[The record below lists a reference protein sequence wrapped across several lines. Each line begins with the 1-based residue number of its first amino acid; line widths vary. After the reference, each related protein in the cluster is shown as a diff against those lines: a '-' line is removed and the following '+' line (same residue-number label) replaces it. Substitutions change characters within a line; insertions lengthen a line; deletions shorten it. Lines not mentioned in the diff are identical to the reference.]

1 MIELLKKEIKNDEFI
16 KLIKPYVKDYDCY
29 LVGGYIRDLLS
40 SEKSFDRDLIVKK
53 EYAKEIAQNI
63 ADNTDSHFVV
73 LDEDNQIYRVV
84 MSDKTNYFD
93 ISAMLEN
100 DLEKDIKR
108 RDLTINS
115 IAYDINNEV
124 IIDKYNGLND
134 FKNKILQTA
143 NIKNYIDDPLRIL
156 RVYRFLAKY
165 NFEISK
171 TLLDFIQKNIN
182 LIELPAKERIN
193 TEIMKLFEGK
203 YTDIALKEM
212 NKSEI
217 LSKIF
222 PVVEEIKKIPPNT
235 HHHLNLLEHSIETVR
250 QIQSNFENSDEKT
263 KEILKTTE
271 LGNYSRKAFLKL
283 AGFFHDIG
291 KPDTWTIEEE
301 TGRHRF
307 IMHDEVGSKKIVNIL
322 KELKFSKKQ
331 IQYIQKMIK
340 YHIYPSSLVWQEAV
354 GSKARLKF
362 YRKMHP
368 YCTDI
373 ITLAMSDRLSAMGK
387 DVTCEI
393 VIKNLSD
400 LSILK
405 EECQNFDEET
415 ASPKPILNG
424 KEIMEITGLSQSKE
438 LGEIVKAVYL
448 AQLDGIVSTKAE
460 AISFVK
466 NINKK

>member
-115 IAYDINNEV
+115 IAYDINNDI

-143 NIKNYIDDPLRIL
+143 NIKNYTDDPLRIL
-156 RVYRFLAKY
+156 RVYRFLSKY

-171 TLLDFIQKNIN
+171 TLLDFIQKNLN

-203 YTDIALKEM
+203 YTDVALKKMDE
-212 NKSEI
+212 SG
-217 LSKIF
+217 LLTKIF

-263 KEILKTTE
+263 KETLNTIE
-271 LGNYSRKAFLKL
+271 LGNHTRKAFLKL

-291 KPDTWTIEEE
+291 KPETWTIEEE

-307 IMHDEVGSKKIVNIL
+307 IMHDEIGSKKVVNIL

-331 IQYIQKMIK
+331 ILYIQKMIK
-340 YHIYPSSLVWQEAV
+340 YHIYPSSLVWQESV

-373 ITLAMSDRLSAMGK
+373 IILAMSDRLSAMGK

-424 KEIMEITGLSQSKE
+424 KEIMEITCLPQSKE
-438 LGEIVKAVYL
+438 LGDIVKSLYS
-448 AQLDGIVSTKAE
+448 AQLDGIVSTKEE
-460 AISFVK
+460 AITFVK